1 MASDDRDPAAMKLL
15 RFLLLLPV
23 TLLLLAAGSWY
34 WLLHTQSGANW
45 AWSVATSALDGAL
58 DAESVSGD
66 LSAGLTLHHL
76 TFSNDSVDVIV
87 SAATAAVDIDL
98 FARSVTIEP
107 ARAAGVSVALRQNE
121 DSEQTASLH
130 DALERLQLP
139 IELIFP
145 ELLVDDLNIE
155 GLVDSDLLHFASVTL
170 AGRWQDDIRVDN
182 FDVRSPLADA
192 SGSARMMLANSQG
205 VEANFAMTAHPE
217 LTGQSVP
224 VDANVDLESDF
235 RTVNLDADAS
245 IAAIDLHATLRSAID
260 LQGGELS
267 GQLGWEGFQWPLDGG
282 AAQFE
287 SRSGTV
293 TLAGSFDDWSV
304 DGTLTLLIPQIPESR
319 FTVSAKGNRD
329 GIAGRIIDGNV
340 LGGTLSGNAEYSWRA
355 AQRFAANVVAD
366 DIQTSALLPDWP
378 ATLSGAFD
386 VSGQRLPLRI
396 TANVDSVR
404 GQIFDKA
411 FSADGR
417 LDYSEANLSFSS
429 LTIRH
434 GESSALLNGDLYST
448 DGLAYD
454 VSVSELGHFIPD
466 AAGAASASG
475 RVSLAGKKPVLRI
488 DGSGEALSYSGVAV
502 AELTV
507 SDHAAPG
514 SHLDVEITATSATL
528 GEQVVELL
536 RLRLYVDPEK
546 QLASADIVTPRLR
559 STLSID
565 GAVDNWDEPSG
576 WAGEIAGFELR
587 FDEYTIAIAAP
598 VKLNASR
605 SRVDLGQY
613 QVIGDHGLTLS
624 GNASWAETDGAIITA
639 DLGGVPVNLVNTF
652 AETGLV
658 FDQTVTGQV
667 NLQMGR
673 DGKLSG
679 RGDMAMTPGTI
690 VGDERVATPFPTGAA
705 KLGFDLSADGLRG
718 GVIDLP
724 LPGQG
729 QIAAEFEVTDVGAS
743 QPALVNAMIDIDL
756 ADIGALI
763 KLFPLIDDATGEL
776 RVDLEVDGSVDNPG
790 ITGDFSLHRG
800 SLAYLPIGLALAD
813 IEVVSELRD
822 EGGLELTGSFRA
834 GDGLG
839 RIHTRLNQVK
849 DAAAGLTMTL
859 TGDNLLLVDVPDV
872 RAVANA
878 DVQITLDGESLHI
891 DGALDVPSARVTPT
905 SMGASKVY
913 ESEDVIIVAG
923 ELPHEPEAEY
933 DVNAFQIFGSLQT
946 SLGDDVVI
954 KFDLA
959 ETGVTGNV
967 DLTWT
972 GDPIPM
978 AKGSLQID
986 GEILAFGQ
994 RLEITEGQVRF
1005 PQVPVNEPYVRIR
1018 AEREIYGNTD
1028 VRRAGL
1034 FVAGSLIRPTVEPY
1048 TTPRTTEERALTLL
1062 VTGSD
1067 FNYEQG
1073 VGSVGFGTYIAPRI
1087 YASYGIGLF
1096 DDDNV
1101 IRLRYELQRGFGIT
1115 GTSGQKDSGLDLSY
1129 RFEN

>member
-1 MASDDRDPAAMKLL
+1 MASDHRDAAAMRLL
-15 RFLLLLPV
+15 RILLLLPL

-45 AWSVATSALDGAL
+45 AWSVATSALDEAL
-58 DAESVSGD
+58 DAESLSGD
-66 LSAGLTLHHL
+66 LSAGLTLHRV
-76 TFSNDSVDVIV
+76 TFSNDSVDVSV
-87 SAATAAVDIDL
+87 AAATAAVDIDL
-98 FARSVTIEP
+98 LARSVTIEP
-107 ARAAGVSVALRQNE
+107 ARAAGVRITLRPDE
-121 DSEQTASLH
+121 DSAQTASKH
-130 DALERLQLP
+130 DVLESLQLP

-145 ELLVDDLNIE
+145 ELLVDDLYIE
-155 GLVDSDLLHFASVTL
+155 GLIDSDLLHFASVTI
-170 AGRWQDDIRVDN
+170 AGRWQDDIRADN
-182 FDVRSPLADA
+182 FVVRSPLADA
-192 SGSARMMLANSQG
+192 SGSARMMLADSQG
-205 VEANFAMTAHPE
+205 IEANFAMTAHPE
-217 LTGQSVP
+217 LTGLSVS

-235 RTVNLDADAS
+235 QTVNVDADAS
-245 IAAIDLHATLRSAID
+245 IAAIELHATLRSAID
-260 LQGGELS
+260 LQGDELS
-267 GQLGWEGFQWPLDGG
+267 GQLSWKNFQWPLDGG

-287 SRSGTV
+287 SRSGQV
-293 TLAGSFDDWSV
+293 TLAGSLDDWSV
-304 DGTLTLLIPQIPESR
+304 DGTLALLIPEIPESR

-329 GIAGRIIDGNV
+329 GIAGRIIDGDV

-366 DIQTSALLPDWP
+366 DIQTNALLPDWP

-386 VSGQRLPLRI
+386 LSGQRLPLRI
-396 TANVDSVR
+396 TADVDGVH
-404 GQIFDKA
+404 GEIFDKA
-411 FSADGR
+411 FSANGQ
-417 LDYSEANLSFSS
+417 LDYSDANLSFSS

-454 VSVSELGHFIPD
+454 ISVSELGRFIPD
-466 AAGAASASG
+466 AAGTASARG
-475 RVSLAGKKPVLRI
+475 RVSLAGKIPVLRI
-488 DGSGEALSYSGVAV
+488 DGSGEALSYGGVAV
-502 AELTV
+502 GELTV
-507 SDHAAPG
+507 SDHSAAG
-514 SHLDVEITATSATL
+514 SHLDVEITATNATL
-528 GEQVVELL
+528 VGKAVELL
-536 RLRLYVDPEK
+536 RLRLYADPGR
-546 QLASADIVTPRLR
+546 QSASADIVTPMLR

-565 GAVDNWDEPSG
+565 GALDSWDEPSG
-576 WAGEIAGFELR
+576 WAGEIAEFDLQV
-587 FDEYTIAIAAP
+587 DEYTVAVVSP

-605 SRVDLGQY
+605 SGVDLGQY

-624 GNASWAETDGAIITA
+624 GTASWTESDGVIITA
-639 DLGGVPVNLVNTF
+639 DLGAVPVNLVNTF

-667 NLQMGR
+667 NLKMSP

-679 RGDMAMTPGTI
+679 RGDMAMTPGGI
-690 VGDERVATPFPTGAA
+690 IGDKRVATPFATGEA

-729 QIAAEFEVTDVGAS
+729 QIAAEFEVTDVGSS
-743 QPALVNAMIDIDL
+743 QSALVNAMIDIDL
-756 ADIGALI
+756 ADIGALVR
-763 KLFPLIDDATGEL
+763 LFPLIDDATGEL
-776 RVDLEVDGSVDNPG
+776 QVHLEIDGPVDNPG
-790 ITGDFSLHRG
+790 IAGEISLHRG

-813 IEVVSELRD
+813 IEMVSELLN

-839 RIHTRLNQVK
+839 RIHTRLNRVQ
-849 DAAAGLTMTL
+849 DAAGGLTMTL

-878 DVQITLDGESLHI
+878 DVQITLDREALHI
-891 DGALDVPSARVTPT
+891 DGALDVPSARVNPS
-905 SMGASKVY
+905 SMGTSKVY

-923 ELPHEPEAEY
+923 ELPLEPEPEV
-933 DVNAFQIFGSLQT
+933 DINDFQVFGRLRT
-946 SLGDDVVI
+946 SLGNDVVI
-954 KFDLA
+954 KFDVA
-959 ETGVTGNV
+959 ETNVAGDV

-978 AKGSLQID
+978 AKGRLKID

-1048 TTPRTTEERALTLL
+1048 TTPRTTVERALTLL

-1073 VGSVGFGTYIAPRI
+1073 MGSVGFGTYIAPRV

-1096 DDDNV
+1096 DNENV